1 MLPTELIAHANVPRS
16 GVSVRKL
23 LVTRKLPPNNLYETI
38 GILSRMPDDTFH
50 FSYLNTYAQAEY
62 FRELP
67 GLQKVRGGVTSDRL
81 FPFFAERVISPE
93 RPDRAAALSY
103 LNLEDPAEPFEVLA
117 RSGGSRLN
125 DQLEVLSFP
134 EEDSTGRHSFTFF
147 VHGIRYLDDTGYN
160 ALGQL
165 HSGDSLQVERE
176 PSNPESELALKVS
189 HNGTS
194 LGYVPHPLRNFIN
207 PAVATG
213 SYTLTV
219 VQRNSPN
226 AGFHQRLLVTLVF
239 QAPSEEALL
248 SAVDLKE
255 F

>member
-1 MLPTELIAHANVPRS
+1 MLPTELIASANVPRS

-38 GILSRMPDDTFH
+38 GILSRMSDDTFH
-50 FSYLNTYAQAEY
+50 FSYLDTYAQAEY

-67 GLQKVRGGVTSDRL
+67 GLRKVRGGVTSDRL

-93 RPDRAAALSY
+93 RPDRATALSY
-103 LNLEDPAEPFEVLA
+103 LNLEEPAEPFEVLA

-125 DQLEVLSFP
+125 DQLEVLPFP
-134 EEDSTGRHSFTFF
+134 EEVSKGQYAFTFF

-160 ALGQL
+160 ALEQL

-189 HNGTS
+189 HHETP

-207 PAVATG
+207 PAVATDG
-213 SYTLTV
+213 YTLTV

-226 AGFHQRLLVTLVF
+226 AGFHQRLLVRLMF
-239 QAPSEEALL
+239 QARSDEAMF
-248 SAVDLKE
+248 SGVDLKE
-255 F
+255 Y

>member
-1 MLPTELIAHANVPRS
+1 MLPTELIAAAHVPRS
-16 GVSVRKL
+16 SVSARKL

-38 GILSRMPDDTFH
+38 GVLSRMPDDAFH
-50 FSYLNTYAQAEY
+50 FSYLDTYAQAAY
-62 FRELP
+62 FRALP
-67 GLQKVRGGVTSDRL
+67 GLPKMQGGVSSEHL

-93 RPDRAAALSY
+93 RPDRATALAY
-103 LNLEDPAEPFEVLA
+103 LNLEDPTGPFEVLA

-125 DQLEVLSFP
+125 DQLEVLPFP
-134 EEDSTGRHSFTFF
+134 EEVSTGLYSLTFF
-147 VHGIRYLDDTGYN
+147 VHGIRHLDDTGYN
-160 ALGQL
+160 ALEQL

-176 PSNPESELALKVS
+176 PSNPESELALRVS

-207 PAVATG
+207 PAVATAG
-213 SYTLTV
+213 CTLTV
-219 VQRNSPN
+219 VQLNSPN

-239 QAPSEEALL
+239 RARSEEAML
-248 SAVDLKE
+248 SGVDLKK